1 MYKLYLKQPNSL
13 LDEDPLEAN
22 IIDTLGLAINKDPSM
37 QFRIIKST
45 VIDNQPTDEIYR
57 IIKSYEDY
65 QKYLEDFE
73 LRNMSIIELKDKI
86 LRR

>member
-37 QFRIIKST
+37 QFRIIKSS
-45 VIDNQPTDEIYR
+45 IIEGQETDEIYR
-57 IIKSYEDY
+57 IIKNYEDY
-65 QKYLEDFE
+65 QKYLEDYE
-73 LRNMSIIELKDKI
+73 LRHMSIMELKDKM

>member
-13 LDEDPLEAN
+13 LDEDPEEAN

-37 QFRIIKST
+37 QFRIIKSSI
-45 VIDNQPTDEIYR
+45 IDGQETDEIYR
-57 IIKSYEDY
+57 IIKNYEDY
-65 QKYLEDFE
+65 QKYLEDYE
-73 LRNMSIIELKDKI
+73 LRHMSIMELKDKM